1 MLINLELPERITEE
15 SHRLKTCEVKHWSS
29 SNKSREGLSF
39 YELIKRSCLYKS
51 LHGWEDGITI
61 TPRQKCQASL
71 VMQESCYVA
80 MTRLVHFPN
89 LRLYAIFLCTTKH
102 YLGHGNTNVKCYR
115 MRIVVV
121 WAMGTNNPTSF
132 TLSLSFLPVPPFFP
146 HSSVF
151 PLFHC
156 FPLSYALCCLSLPV
170 SVLWHTRHVHLF
182 VESVVVMLCGSCWGQ
197 WPLGVLWCNDPC
209 HRLST
214 PSGQLRREV
223 DGR

>member
-51 LHGWEDGITI
+51 LHGWEEGITI

-89 LRLYAIFLCTTKH
+89 LRLYAIFLCTTKQPH
-102 YLGHGNTNVKCYR
+102 LFYPFSK
-115 MRIVVV
+115 
-121 WAMGTNNPTSF
+121 
-132 TLSLSFLPVPPFFP
+132 LSPSPPFFLCLS
-146 HSSVF
+146 HYFIVSRFLTLSVVF
-151 PLFHC
+151 PF
-156 FPLSYALCCLSLPV
+156 LCLCYGTHDMSTCLWR
-170 SVLWHTRHVHLF
+170 VL
-182 VESVVVMLCGSCWGQ
+182 
-197 WPLGVLWCNDPC
+197 
-209 HRLST
+209 
-214 PSGQLRREV
+214 
-223 DGR
+223 

>member
-51 LHGWEDGITI
+51 LHGWEEGITI

-132 TLSLSFLPVPPFFP
+132 TLSLSFLPVPLF
-146 HSSVF
+146 SSVF
-151 PLFHC
+151 LIISLFPAFLRSLLSFPSCVCAMARTTCPLVCGECCSNVVWQLLRTMATGC
-156 FPLSYALCCLSLPV
+156 F
-170 SVLWHTRHVHLF
+170 
-182 VESVVVMLCGSCWGQ
+182 VM
-197 WPLGVLWCNDPC
+197 
-209 HRLST
+209 
-214 PSGQLRREV
+214 
-223 DGR
+223 